1 MTQNLNNVVK
11 IIILSSLTFVLTLIS
26 TNDVQAKAY
35 TCTWRIKTT
44 SMQGAGVLDKG
55 CYSNE
60 LFSKYEN
67 CDPETKPP
75 DEGTNSAIE
84 KKIVCCCPDP
94 GYNKPEPKADIIIPS
109 LSIKINTIELSQEIF
124 CQDEDCYYPWI
135 AEYINGIYKYGFGIA
150 GILAAIMLMAG
161 GVIWLTSA
169 GDASKIGQA
178 KNLITGSVIGLIVL
192 STSYIILETIN
203 PELTNLKHITI
214 KGIEKIAPS
223 EVKRPSDEAENPY
236 QEGCDASRKEDY
248 EICKQYA
255 NETPKDMRII
265 PGTSQYAKE
274 EVVNKYLLAMEC
286 VKDKNDGK
294 KLFTVGAGWRSPKK
308 QLELFESLGHS
319 KAAYPCCSNHGKGT
333 ALDLNRIDG
342 NKMTWGYNESSGLLE
357 CMNAQGLYAKLK
369 GQNGDPD
376 EPWHWS
382 PSGR

>member
-11 IIILSSLTFVLTLIS
+11 IIILSSLIFVLTLIS
-26 TNDVQAKAY
+26 TNDVQAKAD
-35 TCTWRIKTT
+35 TCTWRIKKTLI
-44 SMQGAGVLDKG
+44 QGNTVVDKG
-55 CYSNE
+55 CSSNE
-60 LFSKYEN
+60 LISKDEN
-67 CDPETKPP
+67 CDSETKPP
-75 DEGTNSAIE
+75 NKTNTFQYE
-84 KKIVCCCPDP
+84 KIVCCCPDP
-94 GYNKPEPKADIIIPS
+94 GYNKPKPKADIIIPS
-109 LSIKINTIELSQEIF
+109 LSIKINTVELSQEIF
-124 CQDEDCYYPWI
+124 CQDVDCYYPWI

-178 KNLITGSVIGLIVL
+178 KNLITGSVIGLLVL

-236 QEGCDASRKEDY
+236 QKGCDASRKGEY
-248 EICKQYA
+248 EICKQYV
-255 NETPKDMRII
+255 NETPKDMIII
-265 PGTSQYAKE
+265 PDTSQYAKE
-274 EVVNKYLLAMEC
+274 EVVNKYLSAMKC
-286 VKDKNDGK
+286 VEDRNDGK
-294 KLFTVGAGWRSPKK
+294 KLFTVGTGWRSPKK
-308 QLELFESLGHS
+308 QLELFESLHYPN
-319 KAAYPCCSNHGKGT
+319 AAYPCCSNHGKGT
-333 ALDLNRIDG
+333 ALDLNRKNG
-342 NKMTWGYNESSGLLE
+342 EKMTWGYNESSGLLE